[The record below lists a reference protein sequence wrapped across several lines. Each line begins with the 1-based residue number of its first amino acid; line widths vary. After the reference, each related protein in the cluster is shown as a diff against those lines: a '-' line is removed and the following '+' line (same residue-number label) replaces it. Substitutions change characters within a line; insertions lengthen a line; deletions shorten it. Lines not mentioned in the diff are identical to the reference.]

1 MVTAYGLYYKIQQ
14 FILFAAFG
22 LRDAITPIVSFSHGM
37 KNRARVKEGIRYGIL
52 YTLIIMAVGLVGL
65 EIFAAPLSGVFGL
78 SGETERLCVG
88 AIRVVSLSLVF
99 AGLNI
104 ALQGVF
110 QALDSGM
117 ESLVISLLRQ
127 LVLVL
132 PIAWLFARSIKNGSG
147 SEWLVWLTFIIAEG
161 ASAVVGSIF
170 MRRISKRKISV
181 LIN

>member
-1 MVTAYGLYYKIQQ
+1 MCR
-14 FILFAAFG
+14 
-22 LRDAITPIVSFSHGM
+22 RDKSSIAS
-37 KNRARVKEGIRYGIL
+37 
-52 YTLIIMAVGLVGL
+52 
-65 EIFAAPLSGVFGL
+65 
-78 SGETERLCVG
+78 
-88 AIRVVSLSLVF
+88 SLVF

-161 ASAVVGSIF
+161 ASAVVGSHIHAPYKQTKDI
-170 MRRISKRKISV
+170 RAG
-181 LIN
+181 